1 MAKNVRIVPSSGSL
15 YFIGDGFDITGSVRF
30 ELVGSSEDIKVSSTE
45 NGDSILLINKEKGR
59 IGIGAKVSASANLTV
74 SGSTNNDVLFVQN
87 ESSSFSFSKEGVIV
101 LPDFSSKTSA
111 NYSPADVEGG
121 MWFSGSQFFVG
132 T

>member
-1 MAKNVRIVPSSGSL
+1 MSNCLLFSAFAIAAFNTFRIVIDIL
-15 YFIGDGFDITGSVRF
+15 LDENCNWLTAELTFIFT
-30 ELVGSSEDIKVSSTE
+30 
-45 NGDSILLINKEKGR
+45 ILLINKEKGR